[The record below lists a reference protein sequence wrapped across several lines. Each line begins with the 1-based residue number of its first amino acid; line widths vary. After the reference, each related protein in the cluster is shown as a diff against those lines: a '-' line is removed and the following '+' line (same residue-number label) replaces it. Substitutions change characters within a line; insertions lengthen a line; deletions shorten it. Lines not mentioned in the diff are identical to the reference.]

1 MWKIYSKTLVLGTA
15 LSVTSF
21 GLLGTAAFAQT
32 GLQNGNGAGQPLILP
47 NSSSSYNQQGFSL
60 PTAPSTHGQDIV
72 RGSGGISC
80 QSAIGSGG
88 PSLDMGVI
96 GSQDIFDRESTSFY
110 GRVTVPLGKRP
121 KRVDCSKL
129 YDLEINRLKM
139 ELQMMRA
146 GAFGSMQDQDSARN
160 IALQASRGQLPEPK
174 VASMP
179 ETDERADRTRAF
191 TLGGAA
197 APAAKTAEP
206 KVAAVKPAAPESK
219 RSFVSA
225 DQELP
230 IAMTVA
236 APAPKSAKAL
246 KSDIRPTLEAGT
258 VAIATYGQT
267 DTENGYYAQI
277 GAFSSIENAK
287 KAWWQSTTNVPG
299 DLTDYSALA
308 KPKRKGDKTLYLLQ
322 AGPFTKQAT
331 QSLCKKIGKGCYPV
345 KT

>member
-1 MWKIYSKTLVLGTA
+1 MATLGLMGTSA
-15 LSVTSF
+15 L
-21 GLLGTAAFAQT
+21 AQT
-32 GLQNGNGAGQPLILP
+32 VQPNGQNVGQPLFLP

-88 PSLDMGVI
+88 PSLDMGII

-146 GAFGSMQDQDSARN
+146 GAFGAMQDDNSAKQ

-174 VASMP
+174 EASMP
-179 ETDERADRTRAF
+179 ERDYSANRTQPF
-191 TLGGAA
+191 TLGGGTVQAPKAA
-197 APAAKTAEP
+197 ETQPE
-206 KVAAVKPAAPESK
+206 KPTPQ
-219 RSFVSA
+219 RSFVEA
-225 DQELP
+225 DQDLP
-230 IAMTVA
+230 MAMTVA
-236 APAPKSAKAL
+236 APRPSIAPKPSL
-246 KSDIRPTLEAGT
+246 KSEARPTLEAGT
-258 VAIATYGQT
+258 VAIANYGQA
-267 DTENGYYAQI
+267 EMQSGYYAQI

-287 KAWWQSTTNVPG
+287 KAWWQSSKNVPG
-299 DLTDYSALA
+299 DLTDYLAVA

-322 AGPFTKQAT
+322 AGPFTKPAT